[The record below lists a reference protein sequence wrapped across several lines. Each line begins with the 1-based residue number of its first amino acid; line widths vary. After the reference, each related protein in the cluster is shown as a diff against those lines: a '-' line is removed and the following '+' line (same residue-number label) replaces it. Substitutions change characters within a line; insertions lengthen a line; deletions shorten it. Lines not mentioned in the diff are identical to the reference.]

1 MICVPF
7 SLNFSCCT
15 ERQVS
20 RDKCCQESSLPPL
33 LSGIYVL
40 SRRKFI
46 LYIDHLEA
54 LRGNNNNQQTEPG
67 LLNWIYYV
75 FFLLK
80 DPLIG
85 PNQNLTV
92 TVAESRP
99 GRQYLSVDPLALLWR
114 LGKNFSP
121 DRLPMLF
128 SSIWLKLL
136 TLLSDAQP
144 GFKGRKEREM
154 KSFCSVH

>member
-20 RDKCCQESSLPPL
+20 RDRCCQESYLPPL

-40 SRRKFI
+40 SRHKFI

-67 LLNWIYYV
+67 VAKLDLLCFFSPQGSLNWPKPESDSHCSREQARQTV
-75 FFLLK
+75 PVPG
-80 DPLIG
+80 PLG
-85 PNQNLTV
+85 T
-92 TVAESRP
+92 
-99 GRQYLSVDPLALLWR
+99 ALEA
-114 LGKNFSP
+114 GKE
-121 DRLPMLF
+121 
-128 SSIWLKLL
+128 LL
-136 TLLSDAQP
+136 TRQTPYAVLQHLAQVANSS
-144 GFKGRKEREM
+144 E
-154 KSFCSVH
+154 